1 MQFKKDPIF
10 SKANDASGSH
20 SNSADSMDEGV
31 KASNAHE
38 TLMKSPKANTKE
50 FQIKLMRNEVN
61 AVNRDSIK
69 ADFTLAKPK
78 PT

>member
-50 FQIKLMRNEVN
+50 F
-61 AVNRDSIK
+61 
-69 ADFTLAKPK
+69 
-78 PT
+78 